1 MLDNN
6 PQGLQTVP
14 GNKFLTKR
22 EIQMLGGCYSIMQ
35 EQGRRPKPTSYSYSG
50 AAPLLE
56 NFGLPAIK
64 KRECL
69 GKLGGRG
76 SPSIDLAGADQ

>member
-22 EIQMLGGCYSIMQ
+22 EIQVLGGCYSILQ
-35 EQGRRPKPTSYSYSG
+35 EQGPTYSHSYSG

-76 SPSIDLAGADQ
+76 SPNIDLAGADQ

>member
-22 EIQMLGGCYSIMQ
+22 EIQVLGGCYSILQ
-35 EQGRRPKPTSYSYSG
+35 EQGPTYSHSYSG

>member
-22 EIQMLGGCYSIMQ
+22 EIQVLGGCYRIL
-35 EQGRRPKPTSYSYSG
+35 QGQGPTYSHSYSG

>member
-22 EIQMLGGCYSIMQ
+22 EIQVLGGCYSILQ
-35 EQGRRPKPTSYSYSG
+35 EQGPTYSHSYSG

-69 GKLGGRG
+69 ESSEVEGRLV
-76 SPSIDLAGADQ
+76 SI

>member
-1 MLDNN
+1 MDAKTRAIVLIKYK
-6 PQGLQTVP
+6 PM
-14 GNKFLTKR
+14 
-22 EIQMLGGCYSIMQ
+22 IQRFKDAIAEEYRAK
-35 EQGRRPKPTSYSYSG
+35 EKGRRPTPTSSHSYSG

-64 KRECL
+64 KCL
-69 GKLGGRG
+69 AKLGGRG